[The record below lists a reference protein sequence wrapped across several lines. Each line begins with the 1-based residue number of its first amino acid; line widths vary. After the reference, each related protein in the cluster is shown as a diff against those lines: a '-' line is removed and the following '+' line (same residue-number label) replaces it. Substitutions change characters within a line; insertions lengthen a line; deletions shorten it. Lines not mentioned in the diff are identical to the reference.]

1 MIVGGVIL
9 GLIVLTLLVVIHELG
24 HAIVALRNGVG
35 VEEFGV
41 GFPPKIWSCKLKNGT
56 LLSINA
62 LPIGGFVR
70 LQGETE
76 SSKNKGDYGSA
87 NFWQKTKILLAGVL
101 ANWLLAIILLT
112 TLAFIGM
119 PRALENQF
127 SVANDTTTIYQPV
140 SIISVLDDKPASKI
154 GIQPGDQIKKFKD
167 NQITTVDQLIGL
179 IQSSSGEKVG
189 IEYLRNGEIKLA
201 EVNIVADDDGKGL
214 FGVGLSQNEYMRSTW
229 SAPIVGVVT
238 TAQFTYETLRGFGS
252 MVGNL
257 VSGMIMQFSD
267 DENARTEAQANL
279 TSASDSVAGP
289 LGILGVIFPAAGKA
303 GITQTIFLTAIISL
317 SLAVVN
323 ILPIPAL
330 DGGRWLVMTI
340 FKISKRK
347 LTKELE
353 EKIQMIG
360 FAFIMA
366 LVILV
371 TIADIAK
378 IIS

>member
-1 MIVGGVIL
+1 
-9 GLIVLTLLVVIHELG
+9 
-24 HAIVALRNGVG
+24 
-35 VEEFGV
+35 
-41 GFPPKIWSCKLKNGT
+41 
-56 LLSINA
+56 
-62 LPIGGFVR
+62 
-70 LQGETE
+70 
-76 SSKNKGDYGSA
+76 
-87 NFWQKTKILLAGVL
+87 
-101 ANWLLAIILLT
+101 
-112 TLAFIGM
+112 
-119 PRALENQF
+119 
-127 SVANDTTTIYQPV
+127 
-140 SIISVLDDKPASKI
+140 
-154 GIQPGDQIKKFKD
+154 
-167 NQITTVDQLIGL
+167 
-179 IQSSSGEKVG
+179 
-189 IEYLRNGEIKLA
+189 
-201 EVNIVADDDGKGL
+201 
-214 FGVGLSQNEYMRSTW
+214 
-229 SAPIVGVVT
+229 VVT
-238 TAQFTYETLRGFGS
+238 TAQFTYETLRGLGS

-378 IIS
+378 IILV